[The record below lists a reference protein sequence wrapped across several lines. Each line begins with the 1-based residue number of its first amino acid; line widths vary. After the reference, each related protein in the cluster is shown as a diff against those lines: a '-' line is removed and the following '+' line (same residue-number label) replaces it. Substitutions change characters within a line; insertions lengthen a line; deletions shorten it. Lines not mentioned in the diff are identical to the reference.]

1 MALLPTILNWYGGKQ
16 RLSRQIISMFPEHKR
31 YVEVFMGSAAVFFNK
46 PKAPEN
52 VLNDFNGNLVNLFV
66 QVRDNYDALAEKIFW
81 TLNSREE
88 YKKFY
93 KLYQN
98 GFKGI
103 DDVTRAMM
111 YLFLIRSS
119 FNAQIQT
126 DFSEKNT
133 TSFNLQLIQ
142 RLKLAREKLDAV
154 VIENMSFEQVIA
166 KYDKP
171 GTLMFLDPPYYVTS
185 EEVGAKYYE
194 YVFKTEQHDFL
205 KLALKACKC
214 DWYVTY
220 DDRPEIVA
228 LYKEYNLYR
237 LGVTYLAGAKNQKLK
252 KEELIVTNYKARKPQ
267 LDIFDEADVEV
278 AFEEVT
284 DETRK
289 EAEQHVKLLHEKE
302 LEEQQ
307 KESKGVNREIRR
319 RVQPVAEQNDLFGL

>member
-1 MALLPTILNWYGGKQ
+1 
-16 RLSRQIISMFPEHKR
+16 MFPEHKR

-52 VLNDFNGNLVNLFV
+52 ILNDFNGNLVNLFV
-66 QVRDNYDALAEKIFW
+66 QVRDNYDALAEKVYW
-81 TLNSREE
+81 TLNSRDE

-98 GFKGI
+98 DFKGI
-103 DDVTRAMM
+103 DDVTKAMM

-154 VIENMSFEQVIA
+154 VIENMSFERIIG
-166 KYDKP
+166 KYDKS

-194 YVFKTEQHDFL
+194 FVFKTEQHDFL
-205 KLALKACKC
+205 KLALKNCKC

-220 DDRPEIVA
+220 DDRPEIVN

-252 KEELIVTNYKARKPQ
+252 KEELIVTNYKAKKPQ
-267 LDIFDEADVEV
+267 LDIFDESTAMDLT
-278 AFEEVT
+278 FEEVT
-284 DETRK
+284 DAQRMKAEK
-289 EAEQHVKLLHEKE
+289 EIKLKHEAEF
-302 LEEQQ
+302 EQEQ
-307 KESKGVNREIRR
+307 KMKGNPKREINR
-319 RVQPVAEQNDLFGL
+319 PVEPTIRQDDLFGL